1 MRVYRNTTTQ
11 RLQSVRTTSQRFTTM
26 FFNAPVLQCNNAVFF
41 TSCVYNN
48 TTLSGFTT
56 MCTTFVYSR
65 NPSSR
70 ETSYAQEPD
79 AFINRMLSL
88 TSAWKVLYVPK
99 FSLSSFLRRV
109 ENVSPAATLG
119 DDDDE
124 AVSPQSM
131 EDSTAANYMN
141 QTLLYRAVWNDDTD
155 TVRLA
160 VLTGHHYTRL
170 SRVDIRKW
178 WSSC

>member
-1 MRVYRNTTTQ
+1 MQQCSVFYVVRVQQHNVVGFYNNVYNICLQSKSFFPRNQLRARTRRVYKTGCFLLRPRGKYFMFPN
-11 RLQSVRTTSQRFTTM
+11 LVSVHS
-26 FFNAPVLQCNNAVFF
+26 
-41 TSCVYNN
+41 
-48 TTLSGFTT
+48 SG
-56 MCTTFVYSR
+56 VS
-65 NPSSR
+65 P
-70 ETSYAQEPD
+70 
-79 AFINRMLSL
+79 
-88 TSAWKVLYVPK
+88 
-99 FSLSSFLRRV
+99 V
-109 ENVSPAATLG
+109 ENVPPAATLG

-141 QTLLYRAVWNDDTD
+141 QTLLHRAVWNDDTD